1 MVIIMAESCH
11 PSAVLQM
18 RYFPQML
25 SCCQTH
31 PWLDFLKCFL
41 YQHESVCQ
49 RCLEAIHDTLVQCQI
64 RRSFAPLS
72 LWVKAPELF
81 PNQWHA
87 SYSSVSPHGDI
98 LLSTEMRRV
107 DAYLSAPLTL
117 YEGPN
122 AISFSPAAVLS
133 NGLTSTPDQSH
144 FLGSGSFQLCH
155 VLCVWPSETLKITEV
170 IRAANGP
177 EWNLTS
183 SPNL

>member
-1 MVIIMAESCH
+1 
-11 PSAVLQM
+11 
-18 RYFPQML
+18 ML
-25 SCCQTH
+25 SCSQTR
-31 PWLDFLKCFL
+31 PWLDFLKCFP
-41 YQHESVCQ
+41 YQHEGICQ
-49 RCLEAIHDTLVQCQI
+49 RCQKPFMIHLF
-64 RRSFAPLS
+64 S
-72 LWVKAPELF
+72 VKYGGALLRWAYESRPPELF

-117 YEGPN
+117 CEGPN

-155 VLCVWPSETLKITEV
+155 VLCVWPSETLIITEV
-170 IRAANGP
+170 IRAANHP

-183 SPNL
+183 FPNL